1 MGLLMDQTK
10 LDEVINKYRNWSL
23 KVLSDLI
30 SIPTVN
36 PPGLNYGEFVEY
48 VKNIL
53 YDLGM
58 KVDVI
63 KVPKDIVAKYYP
75 DYADYPRYILIART
89 GSKKPVVHFNGHYD
103 VVPPGT
109 GWDTDP
115 FKPVIKD
122 GKIYGRGASDMKG
135 GIVAFL
141 LAIRVFNEL
150 FNDFNGSLE
159 VVLVPDEEIGS
170 LTGTHYMLENNLVMP
185 TYAIISEPSGE
196 DNLWIGHRGALRAY
210 VEVYGK
216 QAHGSTPWLGIN
228 AFEYMVRV
236 AEKFINEYTRMI
248 ESKVSSYAYDDPRGA
263 RPSITLGG
271 KVLGGNKENVVPGYC
286 AFSIDRRLI
295 VEETIEEVE
304 NELKDFINKIQEE
317 FSNVRLNLKITGKKP
332 PAVTDPK
339 GRLVSTV
346 SNSIKKVLK
355 KDPRVTECVGGLD
368 THFYASKNIEVVTYG
383 PGPVSTAHA
392 ANEYL
397 NINELFN
404 VAKVYVLTM
413 KELLS

>member
-1 MGLLMDQTK
+1 MDQAK
-10 LDEVINKYRNWSL
+10 LDEVINKYRSWSL

-36 PPGLNYGEFVEY
+36 PPGLNYAKFVEY
-48 VKNIL
+48 VKNLL

-58 KVDVI
+58 KVDI
-63 KVPKDIVAKYYP
+63 IEVPKNIVAKYYP
-75 DYADYPRYILIART
+75 DCADYPRYILIART
-89 GSKKPVVHFNGHYD
+89 GTKRPVLHFNGHYD

-109 GWDTDP
+109 GWNTDP

-122 GKIYGRGASDMKG
+122 GRIYGRGAADMKG
-135 GIVAFL
+135 GILAFL

-150 FNDFNGSLE
+150 FNDYNGSLE
-159 VVLVPDEEIGS
+159 VALVPDEEIGS
-170 LTGTHYMLENNLVMP
+170 LTGTYYMLENNLAMP

-196 DNLWIGHRGALRAY
+196 SNLWIGHRGALRAY
-210 VEVYGK
+210 IEVYGK
-216 QAHGSTPWLGIN
+216 QAHGSTPWLGVN

-236 AEKFINEYTRMI
+236 AEKFISEYTRMI
-248 ESKVSSYAYDDPRGA
+248 KSKVSRYAYDDPRGA

-271 KVLGGNKENVVPGYC
+271 KVLGGDKENIVPGYC

-304 NELKDFINKIQEE
+304 NELKDFISNMQRE
-317 FSNVRLNLKITGKKP
+317 FSIVKLNFKIISKKP

-346 SNSIKKVLK
+346 SNIIKNVLK
-355 KDPRVTECVGGLD
+355 KDPSITVCVGGLD
-368 THFYASKNIEVVTYG
+368 THYYSSKNIEVITYG

-397 NINELFN
+397 NISELFN
-404 VAKVYVLTM
+404 VAKVYVQTM
-413 KELLS
+413 RELLS